1 MVNVKDI
8 KKNYTIQE
16 LSGNISSP
24 LKKYIKKCVIE
35 DEHYNNLIGLLL
47 IQYMLWDF
55 LGENA
60 KIEILKIERLIL
72 IFHIQM
78 NGLLVL

>member
-16 LSGNISSP
+16 LSGNIASP

-35 DEHYNNLIGLLL
+35 DEHYNNVS
-47 IQYMLWDF
+47 
-55 LGENA
+55 A
-60 KIEILKIERLIL
+60 
-72 IFHIQM
+72 
-78 NGLLVL
+78 